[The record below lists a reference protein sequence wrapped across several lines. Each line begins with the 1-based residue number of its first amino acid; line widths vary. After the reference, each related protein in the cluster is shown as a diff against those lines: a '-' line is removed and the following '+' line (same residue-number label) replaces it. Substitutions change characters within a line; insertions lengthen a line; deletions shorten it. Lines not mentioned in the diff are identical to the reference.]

1 MDKWGIQKGV
11 IIIMGMI
18 SQRQKDWSLRVKR
31 LHPPSPSLFLTFSFF
46 PFSLNLLIMYAMNS
60 LTWFGATYNT
70 IVVIYLKL
78 DCILWFLLWGVNS
91 DNNGRVDT
99 HASLQ

>member
-1 MDKWGIQKGV
+1 
-11 IIIMGMI
+11 
-18 SQRQKDWSLRVKR
+18 
-31 LHPPSPSLFLTFSFF
+31 
-46 PFSLNLLIMYAMNS
+46 MYAMNS